1 MLGYFEFFYRID
13 DADVGFDPEFPTP
26 PSEYARIR
34 AKNAVNLIA
43 LETAGHGQTPTEW
56 QLSTYPDWARSRI
69 TLLREGVNLADRVET
84 RCVAKTIPI
93 WPIEMDERYR
103 VIFQI
108 APESCCDSRGA
119 APFVAFVPQGTS
131 RASQSGT
138 TFTTNINAS
147 NGTRLSTRLML

>member
-1 MLGYFEFFYRID
+1 M
-13 DADVGFDPEFPTP
+13 
-26 PSEYARIR
+26 ARTSALANR
-34 AKNAVNLIA
+34 LAARHAERKKNA
-43 LETAGHGQTPTEW
+43 
-56 QLSTYPDWARSRI
+56 
-69 TLLREGVNLADRVET
+69 TLWCINFADRVET

-108 APESCCDSRGA
+108 APELCCDFRGA

>member
-1 MLGYFEFFYRID
+1 M
-13 DADVGFDPEFPTP
+13 
-26 PSEYARIR
+26 
-34 AKNAVNLIA
+34 
-43 LETAGHGQTPTEW
+43 
-56 QLSTYPDWARSRI
+56 
-69 TLLREGVNLADRVET
+69 ET

-93 WPIEMDERYR
+93 WPIEMDERHR

-138 TFTTNINAS
+138 TFTTDINAS

>member
-1 MLGYFEFFYRID
+1 MPYPLLSRYRAYRLNTINTTCTQD
-13 DADVGFDPEFPTP
+13 NPCNDSQPACC
-26 PSEYARIR
+26 
-34 AKNAVNLIA
+34 KN
-43 LETAGHGQTPTEW
+43 Q
-56 QLSTYPDWARSRI
+56 
-69 TLLREGVNLADRVET
+69 ADRVET
-84 RCVAKTIPI
+84 RYVAKTIPI
-93 WPIEMDERYR
+93 WPIEMDERHR

-138 TFTTNINAS
+138 TFTTDINAS